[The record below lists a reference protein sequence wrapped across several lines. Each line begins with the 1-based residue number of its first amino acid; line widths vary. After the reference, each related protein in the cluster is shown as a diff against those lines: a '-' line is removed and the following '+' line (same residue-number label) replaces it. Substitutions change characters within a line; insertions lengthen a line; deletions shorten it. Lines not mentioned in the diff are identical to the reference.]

1 MSLYSVCNDCDDPN
15 PYCLCFEITLKEGEG
30 SFHIPFKKYERM
42 YCNTKK
48 NKSNTSIIIFQN
60 FDITGKDKKRT
71 VYRDNDT
78 NSLYFKNFENKKRV
92 YLIPEEFEDT
102 REYLEFKEQQDRAK
116 EKTSMAKNQM
126 DMFEEQLDN
135 FHTLNI

>member
-1 MSLYSVCNDCDDPN
+1 MSLYSICDDCDN
-15 PYCLCFEITLKEGEG
+15 TKCCMCFEITIKEGEG
-30 SFHIPFKKYERM
+30 SLYISFKKYERM

-60 FDITGKDKKRT
+60 FKDTGKDKKRT
-71 VYRDNDT
+71 VYRDDDT
-78 NSLYFKNFENKKRV
+78 NSLYFKNFEDKKRI

-102 REYLEFKEQQDRAK
+102 REYLEQKEA
-116 EKTSMAKNQM
+116 SMAKIQM

-135 FHTLNI
+135 FHNLNI